1 MEPALGASISGGALM
16 HWMRMSGLIFV
27 LAVAPQIVRAQA
39 AAEQA
44 GATNSS
50 AGVAATTEKEI
61 KPAGT
66 GKDSGVRLVSPTMA
80 QAAKTSE
87 APAASTHLVAH
98 DGPPPEEVNRKALE
112 ENAGPDAGKL
122 LLRSTPAGA
131 QVFINGAY
139 VGKAPMLLIV
149 PPGKYKVEMR
159 GGRMETGSQIVGLLA
174 NQTQQVAMTLRQLY
188 PSSVSMK

>member
-1 MEPALGASISGGALM
+1 M

-66 GKDSGVRLVSPTMA
+66 AKDSGGARLVSPTMA
-80 QAAKTSE
+80 TPAKPAE
-87 APAASTHLVAH
+87 ASQGSAHLVAN

-188 PSSVSMK
+188 PSSVSTK

>member
-1 MEPALGASISGGALM
+1 M

-27 LAVAPQIVRAQA
+27 LAVTPQIVRAQDA
-39 AAEQA
+39 AAQA
-44 GATNSS
+44 GSTNSS
-50 AGVAATTEKEI
+50 AAVAATTEKEI
-61 KPAGT
+61 KPAGSA
-66 GKDSGVRLVSPTMA
+66 KDSGVRLVSPTMA
-80 QAAKTSE
+80 TPAKPAE
-87 APAASTHLVAH
+87 ASQGSAHLVAP

>member
-1 MEPALGASISGGALM
+1 MQ
-16 HWMRMSGLIFV
+16 WMRMSGLIFV
-27 LAVAPQIVRAQA
+27 LAVTPQIVRAQA
-39 AAEQA
+39 AAAQA
-44 GATNSS
+44 GSGNTS

-61 KPAGT
+61 TPAG
-66 GKDSGVRLVSPTMA
+66 GKDAGVRLLPPNMA
-80 QAAKTSE
+80 
-87 APAASTHLVAH
+87 APAKPADSSAKPTHLVAA

-112 ENAGPDAGKL
+112 ANAGPDAGKL
-122 LLRSTPAGA
+122 LLRSTPPGA

-149 PPGKYKVEMR
+149 PPGKYTVDMR
-159 GGRMETGSQIVGLLA
+159 GGRLETGTQVVGLLA

>member
-1 MEPALGASISGGALM
+1 MQ
-16 HWMRMSGLIFV
+16 WMRMSGLIFV
-27 LAVAPQIVRAQA
+27 LAVTPQIVRAQA
-39 AAEQA
+39 AAAQA
-44 GATNSS
+44 GSSNSS
-50 AGVAATTEKEI
+50 AGVAATTDKDMKPTPIEKAGAD
-61 KPAGT
+61 KPASPNIAGPA
-66 GKDSGVRLVSPTMA
+66 KSSGGSQHLI
-80 QAAKTSE
+80 
-87 APAASTHLVAH
+87 AP

-112 ENAGPDAGKL
+112 DKAGPDAGKL
-122 LLRSTPAGA
+122 LLRSTPGGA

-159 GGRMETGSQIVGLLA
+159 GGRLETGSQTVGLLA

>member
-1 MEPALGASISGGALM
+1 MQ
-16 HWMRMSGLIFV
+16 WMRMSGLIVV
-27 LAVAPQIVRAQA
+27 LAVTPQIVRAQA
-39 AAEQA
+39 AAAQA
-44 GATNSS
+44 GSSNSS
-50 AGVAATTEKEI
+50 ASATTEKEI
-61 KPAGT
+61 KPAG
-66 GKDSGVRLVSPTMA
+66 SGNPGSRLI
-80 QAAKTSE
+80 
-87 APAASTHLVAH
+87 ASSISTTTIKSTDTPGPSAHLVAPS
-98 DGPPPEEVNRKALE
+98 GPPPEEVNRKALE

-159 GGRMETGSQIVGLLA
+159 GGRLETGSQMVGLLA